1 MLSEIANS
9 TSGVYSVTSYTE
21 PVPAVPATYS
31 NVPDTSGITGGS
43 FTQNDNTNNNTGYN
57 DNTQLFNSV
66 VGTDPTPIL
75 YTPSATPPGG
85 AGYVWHEY
93 TLNGTAIGYISAG
106 NKFKQVLN
114 PNITGGTDINY
125 NGSGYFGGNYYTQMA
140 LRQSFAEAYSSTYI
154 ENAQTGEVISFQCW
168 LPYNPYGFGALYND
182 YTGIK
187 KQDADG
193 AWGLGY
199 VAIRNKPN
207 TYQSNPGLP
216 YQPGFNT
223 LISRNRL
230 GDPNYFPGPVQP
242 LGDVAG
248 LGPLEVQT
256 MLNII
261 RGTPGTPDAQRARD
275 TLNRWAKPGSKNR
288 DNLIKMGVLE
298 QASAG
303 GNMGDIAQV
312 TPSATGSGRLPY
324 GTPGADKPF
333 QRRGYKDS
341 GGKVIDFDDP
351 STWPSIKNQV
361 KGA

>member
-1 MLSEIANS
+1 MGKFSKIKKYSKPSLSVDEKIDKLNQELKKTGMLSEIANS
-9 TSGVYSVTSYTE
+9 TSGVYTITQYIE
-21 PVPAVPATYS
+21 PVPAVPPTYS
-31 NVPDTSGITGGS
+31 DTIV
-43 FTQNDNTNNNTGYN
+43 GY
-57 DNTQLFNSV
+57 
-66 VGTDPTPIL
+66 GL
-75 YTPSATPPGG
+75 YIPPGG
-85 AGYVWHEY
+85 SIYSPGAYYYPIYELIDPGSPSRPGYTV
-93 TLNGTAIGYISAG
+93 
-106 NKFKQVLN
+106 VLSKN
-114 PNITGGTDINY
+114 
-125 NGSGYFGGNYYTQMA
+125 S
-140 LRQSFAEAYSSTYI
+140 
-154 ENAQTGEVISFQCW
+154 
-168 LPYNPYGFGALYND
+168 
-182 YTGIK
+182 
-187 KQDADG
+187 
-193 AWGLGY
+193 
-199 VAIRNKPN
+199 
-207 TYQSNPGLP
+207 
-216 YQPGFNT
+216 
-223 LISRNRL
+223 L
-230 GDPNYFPGPVQP
+230 GDPNYFPGPIQP

-341 GGKVIDFDDP
+341 GGKVIDFDNP

-361 KGA
+361 RGV

>member
-1 MLSEIANS
+1 MGKFSKIKKYSKPSLSVDEKIDKLNKELKKTGMLSEIANS
-9 TSGVYSVTSYTE
+9 TSGVYTITQYIE
-21 PVPAVPATYS
+21 PVPAVPPTYS
-31 NVPDTSGITGGS
+31 DTIV
-43 FTQNDNTNNNTGYN
+43 GY
-57 DNTQLFNSV
+57 
-66 VGTDPTPIL
+66 GL
-75 YTPSATPPGG
+75 YIPPGG
-85 AGYVWHEY
+85 SIYSPGAYYYPIYELIDPGSPSRPGYTV
-93 TLNGTAIGYISAG
+93 
-106 NKFKQVLN
+106 VLSKN
-114 PNITGGTDINY
+114 
-125 NGSGYFGGNYYTQMA
+125 S
-140 LRQSFAEAYSSTYI
+140 
-154 ENAQTGEVISFQCW
+154 
-168 LPYNPYGFGALYND
+168 
-182 YTGIK
+182 
-187 KQDADG
+187 
-193 AWGLGY
+193 
-199 VAIRNKPN
+199 
-207 TYQSNPGLP
+207 
-216 YQPGFNT
+216 
-223 LISRNRL
+223 L
-230 GDPNYFPGPVQP
+230 GDPNYFPGPIQP

-312 TPSATGSGRLPY
+312 TPSATGSGRMPY

>member
-1 MLSEIANS
+1 MGMFSKVLKYSKPSLSVDEKIDKLNRELKKTGMLSEITNS
-9 TSGVYSVTSYTE
+9 TSGMYTITKYIE
-21 PVPAVPATYS
+21 PVPAVPPTYS
-31 NVPDTSGITGGS
+31 DTIV
-43 FTQNDNTNNNTGYN
+43 GY
-57 DNTQLFNSV
+57 
-66 VGTDPTPIL
+66 GL
-75 YTPSATPPGG
+75 YIPPGG
-85 AGYVWHEY
+85 SIYSPGAYYYPIYELIDPGSPSRPGYTV
-93 TLNGTAIGYISAG
+93 
-106 NKFKQVLN
+106 VLSKN
-114 PNITGGTDINY
+114 
-125 NGSGYFGGNYYTQMA
+125 S
-140 LRQSFAEAYSSTYI
+140 
-154 ENAQTGEVISFQCW
+154 
-168 LPYNPYGFGALYND
+168 
-182 YTGIK
+182 
-187 KQDADG
+187 
-193 AWGLGY
+193 
-199 VAIRNKPN
+199 
-207 TYQSNPGLP
+207 
-216 YQPGFNT
+216 
-223 LISRNRL
+223 L
-230 GDPNYFPGPVQP
+230 GDPNYFPGPIQP

-324 GTPGADKPF
+324 GTPGADNPF